1 MVSKQAKDRKKRFLE
16 NKTAAGGISA
26 LIDNSI
32 LRPWRVYFNQEGEI
46 MCFTKE
52 EGMAI
57 QPDWLTHDFTPEQI
71 QVLKEKD
78 LSKFLVKKDP
88 DVDNRYTIE
97 IKPIETVYINADDD
111 FLYKIPEKKLYDIQ
125 VKITVSTMVI
135 KLSKK
140 IKKKYKDVYPI
151 SATVNGSRL
160 LKFYITAK
168 DDPHDMYHYS
178 IVSLADLLSKE
189 EVIIELEHDMRDYD
203 VFTNKLFDVY
213 ARA

>member
-1 MVSKQAKDRKKRFLE
+1 MVSKEAQERKKRFLA
-16 NKTAAGGISA
+16 NKNAAGGITA
-26 LIDNSI
+26 LIDNTKFK
-32 LRPWRVYFNQEGEI
+32 PWRVYFDTEGEI

-52 EGMAI
+52 ESIDI
-57 QPDWLTHDFTPEQI
+57 QPDWLTHDFSPEQI

-78 LSKFLVKKDP
+78 LSKFRIKKDP
-88 DVDNRYTIE
+88 DVDNKYSIE
-97 IKPIETVYINADDD
+97 IKPIETVYISADDD
-111 FLYKIPEKKLYDIQ
+111 FLYKIPEKKLYDVQ

-178 IVSLADLLSKE
+178 IVSLADLLTKE
-189 EVIIELEHDMRDYD
+189 EVIIELEHDMREYD
-203 VFTNKLFDVY
+203 VFTNKLFDSY